1 MLNTML
7 KFIANYSF
15 VNNCDPVKGSKK
27 FFGLPHWYEYLA
39 GHEDAFKKCVPTFD
53 WNHPESLW
61 GIGLALIDILLRV
74 VALVAVGFII
84 YAGFQ
89 YMTSNGEPERT
100 KNAKD
105 TILNALIGL
114 VVAIIASTI
123 VSFVGNSIK

>member
-1 MLNTML
+1 MLNTIVRFM
-7 KFIANYSF
+7 ADYNF
-15 VNNCDPVKGSKK
+15 VNNCDPAKGSKK
-27 FFGLPHWYEYLA
+27 FFGFPHWYEYLA
-39 GHEDAFKKCVPTFD
+39 GHEDAFRKCIPTFD

-61 GIGLALIDILLRV
+61 GIGLALIEILLRV

-114 VVAIIASTI
+114 VIAIIASTI
-123 VSFVGNSIK
+123 VSFIGGSIK